1 MQQWCSDG
9 IVVGNNDTHGLGRRH
24 ESHHIGPTSMRGTTP
39 WREKSTVF
47 RVWATT
53 VDSHL
58 GVSNQL
64 QRTAVAFLP
73 GHLGPRLAHPTFRP
87 RAASAVLGSH
97 RSALGS
103 GRPRA
108 AALIIRRSPDR

>member
-53 VDSHL
+53 GDSHL

-64 QRTAVAFLP
+64 QRTAVAFLT
-73 GHLGPRLAHPTFRP
+73 GHAWTPSGASDVSAAGGLGRSGGRTGRLSDQRDHAPLR
-87 RAASAVLGSH
+87 
-97 RSALGS
+97 
-103 GRPRA
+103 
-108 AALIIRRSPDR
+108 